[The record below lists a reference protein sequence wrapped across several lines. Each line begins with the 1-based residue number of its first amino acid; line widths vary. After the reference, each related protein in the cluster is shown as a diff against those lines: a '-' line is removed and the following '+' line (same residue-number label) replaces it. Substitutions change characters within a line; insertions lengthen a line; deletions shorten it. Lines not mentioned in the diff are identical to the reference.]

1 MSAADRDQ
9 PTDGDT
15 PGTPIHPT
23 GNQAAVGRERRLPRR
38 PQRPSGSGQRSDAA
52 PRERSTATGTTGGTT
67 ADESAAMPP
76 ETAGAGGSEPDRSD
90 AGVEDQTHDG
100 ATPVP
105 ANDERPD
112 DDRTSTGSPLS
123 PAVRPPDNALAT
135 PDGPTL
141 GPGGG
146 RSRPPVGPVAILG
159 AAALVLLVLLV
170 IIVLG
175 RDNGSKQETAPP
187 CLQTDLP
194 TALNDITDGRVTTIR
209 VAAAD
214 NAPDRLAVAVELDLE
229 NGGCLAL
236 PQGADATEQ
245 RTAIVGAATIY
256 NATTEQQRIS
266 IQIDRISLPPTET
279 AVPTR
284 EPTATIAPTR
294 APTLTPT
301 VASTAPPALVA
312 PPAGPA
318 ATPGTPP
325 SLATPARNR
334 HVGHLRTDD
343 RRFSATGTAARR
355 LLKVANDRGSCASH
369 SLLR

>member
-15 PGTPIHPT
+15 PGTPTRPT
-23 GNQAAVGRERRLPRR
+23 GNQAAAGRERRLPRR
-38 PQRPSGSGQRSDAA
+38 PQRPSGSSQRSDAA
-52 PRERSTATGTTGGTT
+52 PRERSTATGAAVTAGGTT
-67 ADESAAMPP
+67 AGESAAMPP

-100 ATPVP
+100 ATPAP

-112 DDRTSTGSPLS
+112 SDRTSAGSPLS
-123 PAVRPPDNALAT
+123 PAVRPSDSALTA

-146 RSRPPVGPVAILG
+146 RGRPPVGPVAILG

-209 VAAAD
+209 AAAAD

-236 PQGADATEQ
+236 PQGADSTEQ

-256 NATTEQQRIS
+256 NATTEQRRIS

-284 EPTATIAPTR
+284 EPTATTAPTSQ
-294 APTLTPT
+294 PTLTPT
-301 VASTAPPALVA
+301 VAPTAPPAGA
-312 PPAGPA
+312 A

-325 SLATPARNR
+325 SPATP
-334 HVGHLRTDD
+334 VT
-343 RRFSATGTAARR
+343 
-355 LLKVANDRGSCASH
+355 
-369 SLLR
+369 